1 MTTIGIAVI
10 LERGHVLVGI
20 RGPQSPLPG
29 LAEFPGGKCEPGES
43 PAACALRETL
53 EETGLRVEIAE
64 PLDQRVWTYPHGQ
77 VDLHFFLC
85 RPGEPVDLDQPYQS
99 FRWHPVSDLR
109 AMSFPE
115 ANTPAID
122 RLLTIALH
130 RQPTGDGNHGL
141 L

>member
-10 LERGHVLVGI
+10 LEQGHVLVGI

-29 LAEFPGGKCEPGES
+29 LAEFPGGKCDAGES

-64 PLDQRVWTYPHGQ
+64 PLDQRVWTYPHGE

-85 RPGEPVDLDQPYQS
+85 RPAEPVELDQSYET
-99 FRWHPVSDLR
+99 F
-109 AMSFPE
+109 
-115 ANTPAID
+115 
-122 RLLTIALH
+122 
-130 RQPTGDGNHGL
+130 
-141 L
+141 